1 MILAGDIGAT
11 KTILALFSRE
21 SGLETAAAEA
31 IFPSGDYSSLE
42 EMAAEFLSH
51 AQYDELAAACFGV
64 AGPVADGQAT
74 VTNLPWTVSEARLVS
89 TLGIPR
95 ISLMN
100 DVQALGCSIGTL
112 DGSYLETINEG
123 RAVSG
128 GAMAVIAPGT
138 GLGEAILLWGGS
150 SYRCHPSEG
159 SHADFAPADEL
170 QVGLLRHVG
179 RKHGHVSWE
188 RVCSGIGIVN
198 LYDYLNST
206 GEYEEPDWL
215 KEKIADTDDPVPEI
229 FRGALDTNPPVKLC
243 TDTVNMFVSILGAEA
258 GNLAL
263 KALASGGLY
272 IGGGLA
278 REAAQIIS
286 SGLFMEAFT
295 GKGRLGGLLRDIP
308 VHIVLNP
315 RASLM
320 GAAAVGLG
328 LENQ

>member
-21 SGLETAAAEA
+21 SGLETAVAEA
-31 IFPSGDYSSLE
+31 VFPSADYSSLE
-42 EMAAEFLSH
+42 EMSAEFLSH
-51 AQYDELAAACFGV
+51 TQQEAIAAACFGV
-64 AGPVADGQAT
+64 AGPVANGQAT
-74 VTNLPWTVSEARLVS
+74 VTNLPWNVSEARLVS
-89 TLGIPR
+89 TLGIPH
-95 ISLMN
+95 ISLIN

-112 DGSYLETINEG
+112 DVSSLKTVNEG
-123 RAVSG
+123 RAVKG

-138 GLGEAILLWGGS
+138 GLGEAILLWGGT

-179 RKHGHVSWE
+179 RKYGHVSWE

-215 KEKIADTDDPVPEI
+215 KEKISDTSDPVPEI
-229 FRGALDTNPPVKLC
+229 FRGALETNPPVALC
-243 TDTVNMFVSILGAEA
+243 RDTVNMFVSILGAEA

-263 KALASGGLY
+263 KALTNGGLY

-278 REAAQIIS
+278 QKAATIIS
-286 SGLFMEAFT
+286 DGSFMEAFT
-295 GKGRLGGLLRDIP
+295 GKGRLAGLLRDIP
-308 VHIVLNP
+308 VYLVLNP